1 MDDWFPLLALFTG
14 LFLQA
19 SLQAPQAAK
28 RIQQI
33 HPVAGSFARMD
44 RVSWILIIA
53 GSLWEIQN
61 LMV

>member
-1 MDDWFPLLALFTG
+1 MDTWFPLLALFSG

-19 SLQAPQAAK
+19 SLLTPGAARK
-28 RIQQI
+28 LARI
-33 HPVAGSFARMD
+33 HPIPGSFRRID

-61 LMV
+61 LLV